1 MEIVDY
7 RIHDVEPR
15 WLFTELETS
24 AGLVGWGEH
33 VTAGGADT
41 IATAVERLIEG
52 HLLGSDPLPIED
64 HWHHMYRGGFYR
76 GGPVLMSAIAG
87 IDQALWDLK
96 GKHYGAPVHEI
107 IGGKVR
113 DRVRV
118 YRWIGGDDPAD
129 VGEHARQRLEEGV
142 TAMKMN
148 ATGRVRHVDS
158 PAVIEHARARVAEVR
173 EAIGDEA
180 DVALDFHGRVTK
192 PMAKRLAA
200 AVDPYD
206 PYFIEEPVLAEHNDA
221 LSTLA
226 EHTSASIATGERM
239 YGRWDFKPIL
249 ESGAVDV
256 VQPDLSHA
264 GGITEVRK
272 IATMAAAYDV
282 ALAPH
287 CPLGPVAF
295 AACLNVDAAC
305 WNAVI
310 QEQSLDIH
318 YHDDTDLLD
327 YLVDPSVFALE
338 DGHVAVPDGPGLGIE
353 LDPDAFR
360 YRADRS
366 TEDDGD
372 RSAPPWYHPDGSLA
386 EW

>member
-7 RIHDVEPR
+7 RIHHVEPR

-24 AGLVGWGEH
+24 TGLVGWGEH
-33 VTAGGADT
+33 VTAGGAET
-41 IATAVERLIEG
+41 VASAVERLIEG
-52 HLLGSDPLPIED
+52 RLLGNDPLPIED

-96 GKHYGAPVHEI
+96 GKYYDAPVHEI
-107 IGGKVR
+107 LGGKVR

-118 YRWIGGDDPAD
+118 YRWIGGDDPSS
-129 VGEHARQRLEEGV
+129 VGEHASERLAEGV

-148 ATGRVRHVDS
+148 ATGRVRHLES
-158 PAVIEHARARVAEVR
+158 PAAVAEARARIAEVR
-173 EAIGDEA
+173 DVIGETGDI
-180 DVALDFHGRVTK
+180 ALDFHGRVSK
-192 PMAKRLAA
+192 PMAKRIAA
-200 AVDPYD
+200 AVDEYD

-221 LSTLA
+221 LPILA
-226 EHTSASIATGERM
+226 DNTSAPIATGERM
-239 YGRWDFKPIL
+239 YSRAAFKPIL
-249 ESGAVDV
+249 EAGAVDV

-295 AACLNVDAAC
+295 AACLNVDAASR
-305 WNAVI
+305 NAVI

-318 YHDDTDLLD
+318 YHQDTDLLD
-327 YLVDPSVFALE
+327 YLVDPSVFDIE
-338 DGHVAVPDGPGLGIE
+338 DGHVTVPDGPGLGVE

-360 YRADRS
+360 YQEDRS
-366 TEDDGD
+366 TDDD
-372 RSAPPWYHPDGSLA
+372 TDSSPPPWYHVDGSLA